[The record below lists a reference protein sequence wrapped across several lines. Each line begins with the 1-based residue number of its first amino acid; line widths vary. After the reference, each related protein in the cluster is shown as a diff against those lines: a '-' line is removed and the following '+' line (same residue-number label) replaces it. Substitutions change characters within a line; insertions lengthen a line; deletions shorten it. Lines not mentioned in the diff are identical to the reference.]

1 MPPWVGNRLRRIRVP
16 SITSHICA
24 KEGLREEHLAK
35 QERTVASS
43 FCISVAQRPSG
54 SPSAPEKENHTPRYL
69 YLTASVGGTVVIV
82 CSRKTPGQWVLA
94 PCGAPRGTGSL
105 HSTGPCLELGALRSK
120 GGAGGAT
127 FPSAAP
133 RELVLPAMRPGA
145 ARSSTA
151 PKKSTS
157 LTTKAAVRVNLGSRH
172 RHAGAAPD
180 SCCSPL
186 RQ

>member
-1 MPPWVGNRLRRIRVP
+1 MP

-35 QERTVASS
+35 KERTVASS
-43 FCISVAQRPSG
+43 FCICGAQRPSG

-69 YLTASVGGTVVIV
+69 YLTTSVGGTVVIV
-82 CSRKTPGQWVLA
+82 CSRKTPGRWALA
-94 PCGAPRGTGSL
+94 RCGALRGTGSL

-133 RELVLPAMRPGA
+133 RELALPAMRPGA

-157 LTTKAAVRVNLGSRH
+157 LTTKAAVRVSLGTRH
-172 RHAGAAPD
+172 QHAGAAPD
-180 SCCSPL
+180 SRCSPL